1 MPARGARLHH
11 PLVLG
16 PRLRVAQGLVGRPQ
30 AQEDALPLAAQVL
43 DRGVQRG
50 VGVEPPGQAEVR
62 LLDLVLAGLALDAE
76 HLEMVAALEA
86 LEGVQDLA
94 AARVRG
100 QPRVLPLRLLLERAA
115 RVALSPGRLPTRP
128 RRRGRRLGDGPGGWR
143 TPAPGRAPR

>member
-86 LEGVQDLA
+86 LDGLQSTGHDEWRAEGKTT
-94 AARVRG
+94 G
-100 QPRVLPLRLLLERAA
+100 F
-115 RVALSPGRLPTRP
+115 
-128 RRRGRRLGDGPGGWR
+128 
-143 TPAPGRAPR
+143 